1 MIFKASF
8 LPQTYL
14 LLVLTITLCTSQPWS
29 RPCPSPASS
38 PLCHWRDSQLLC
50 SLWPA
55 FMHLDWTD
63 ARFPPQGC
71 FFPSPSHFRPPPTT
85 YLGPGGRAA
94 VLLAP
99 CCYVH
104 PMLVFPLAKKK
115 NLIFMTFIVFFST
128 SPSCH
133 CLLSDSWPLPSLLF
147 FKVLACGL

>member
-71 FFPSPSHFRPPPTT
+71 FFPSPSHFRPPPHHVLRTRRQGCRPP
-85 YLGPGGRAA
+85 GP
-94 VLLAP
+94 LLLRPSHASVSS
-99 CCYVH
+99 C
-104 PMLVFPLAKKK
+104 KKK